1 MKDFESLGEPLTI
14 AQSVPLSWTT
24 SADVLPQSRKNYF
37 SRSYRAVGKRLLDI
51 VLVLATA
58 PVTLPVILL
67 LALFVM
73 RDGGKPFFGH
83 LRVGRDGR
91 MFRCWKI
98 RSMVPDAEVRLRE
111 HLAQNPAA
119 RLEWDTT
126 FKLTHDPRIT
136 RLGNFLRKSSLDE
149 LPQLWNILKGEM
161 SIVGPRPVTKDELK
175 FYGERVSYYVKMR
188 PGLTGPW
195 QVSGRND
202 LAYHERVALDV
213 DYARHCNVVMDVK
226 VILATVKAVLKR
238 TGR

>member
-1 MKDFESLGEPLTI
+1 
-14 AQSVPLSWTT
+14 
-24 SADVLPQSRKNYF
+24 
-37 SRSYRAVGKRLLDI
+37 
-51 VLVLATA
+51 
-58 PVTLPVILL
+58 
-67 LALFVM
+67 M
-73 RDGGKPFFGH
+73 RDGGRPFFGH
-83 LRVGRDGR
+83 RRIGRDGR
-91 MFRCWKI
+91 TFKCWKV
-98 RSMVPDAEVRLRE
+98 RSMVPDAEARLRE
-111 HLAQNPAA
+111 YLAENEEA
-119 RLEWDTT
+119 RAEWATS

-175 FYGERVSYYVKMR
+175 FYGERVSYYIRMS

-213 DYARHCNVVMDVK
+213 DYARNCNVATDIK
-226 VILATVKAVLKR
+226 VIFATAMAVLKR